1 MKEAAVEFLKY
12 IGRESGNKL
21 EKDVGTKLQDCN
33 ELALLKADALMF
45 FHVYADLVI
54 LAKYSELKKSA
65 LDMNKHYLELQIYL
79 QELKEH
85 PKINMDQNYQ
95 VFKSEERLYGDN
107 KKVNHRCHVKS
118 KCVHDHLF
126 VFVEWDET
134 LLYPIISN
142 GAAAMQSKLSSY
154 VQNYL
159 PGGIYWDPEP
169 KIKEILA
176 ELDPSNDLCESI
188 LGLNDYLNTA
198 IPNMHQVTRSNL
210 VELKKN
216 KKIQWLQQL
225 RRSQQSDVIDLAVT
239 SRREACASRKD
250 DDARVIKQRRDNM
263 IQVHSRLHVGTSP

>member
-1 MKEAAVEFLKY
+1 MHIVDEPRKFSPSNVLTY
-12 IGRESGNKL
+12 T
-21 EKDVGTKLQDCN
+21 V
-33 ELALLKADALMF
+33 
-45 FHVYADLVI
+45 
-54 LAKYSELKKSA
+54 
-65 LDMNKHYLELQIYL
+65 
-79 QELKEH
+79 
-85 PKINMDQNYQ
+85 
-95 VFKSEERLYGDN
+95 YGDN
-107 KKVNHRCHVKS
+107 KKLNHRCHVKS

-126 VFVEWDET
+126 VFAEWDET

-154 VQNYL
+154 AQNYL

-216 KKIQWLQQL
+216 KTIQWLQRL

-263 IQVHSRLHVGTSP
+263 IQVHSRLQALRHKEQTEKHKLLKEHLITSSEELYQSIVNIDGEVSAATKRRAKS